1 MNPLE
6 RKLDARNGHVQF
18 DEREVETECRAGYSG
33 TGNRK
38 GWFNSYGLAYTL
50 LRHFST
56 LHGSSRREEALTI
69 SARLSSPGQRYEKT
83 GEKTDEMARPIVHY
97 PGITEPSRQ

>member
-1 MNPLE
+1 MKPLE

-18 DEREVETECRAGYSG
+18 DEREVETECMAGYSG

-56 LHGSSRREEALTI
+56 LQTPQKRRVR
-69 SARLSSPGQRYEKT
+69 ARGLQEIVQAGYPPPWIT
-83 GEKTDEMARPIVHY
+83 G
-97 PGITEPSRQ
+97 